1 LLSSSQETRTKR
13 GWAHAGGDQRIP
25 TTCPG
30 FSGNSDDET
39 TLPKTDS
46 DVDGATAIPAGAEE
60 QSCPVSALRRWLE
73 SAAIGDGRISTE
85 SIAMD
90 TSTLLDSSLAEVV
103 ATRTAAAGLDRS
115 ARMPQ
120 RRRPSGHR
128 ELRGI
133 AS

>member
-1 LLSSSQETRTKR
+1 MAISGFQP
-13 GWAHAGGDQRIP
+13 HAP
-25 TTCPG
+25 V

-39 TLPKTDS
+39 TLPKIDS

-60 QSCPVSALRRWLE
+60 QPCSVSALRRWLE

-90 TSTLLDSSLAEVV
+90 TTTLSDSSLAEVV
-103 ATRTAAAGLDRS
+103 ATRTAAAGLDQS

>member
-1 LLSSSQETRTKR
+1 MAISGFQP
-13 GWAHAGGDQRIP
+13 HAP
-25 TTCPG
+25 V

-46 DVDGATAIPAGAEE
+46 DVDAAIAIPAGAEE
-60 QSCPVSALRRWLE
+60 QACSVSALRRWLE

-90 TSTLLDSSLAEVV
+90 TSTLSDSSLAEVV
-103 ATRTAAAGLDRS
+103 AIRTAAAGLDRS